1 MNRFSRIIMV
11 LALGF
16 GMGFGLVSVAHS
28 EAPSTPSLADPVQY
42 KSLSDAKLGR
52 NEKGKGLEIGHKVE
66 GATLQSIDGADY
78 KLASA
83 WAEQPA
89 MIVFYRGG
97 WCPYCNGQVREL
109 AVNYPKLKAAG
120 VLPVLIS
127 VDAPDKTAA
136 LSRQYE
142 IPFPVLSDPDLLAHR
157 QFNVLLELDQN
168 TLKKYRDYGIDLSA
182 WSGRRHNTIAVAS
195 VFIVDKQGRVLA
207 SHATA
212 DYAERPSIEQL
223 LTLIDSSLSK

>member
-1 MNRFSRIIMV
+1 MNQLHKIALAI
-11 LALGF
+11 ALGF
-16 GMGFGLVSVAHS
+16 ALLGTGYSAAQG
-28 EAPSTPSLADPVQY
+28 ESTPTLAEPTQY
-42 KSLSDAKLGR
+42 KTLPESKLGR
-52 NEKGKGLEIGHKVE
+52 NEAGKGLQKGERVK
-66 GATLQSIDGADY
+66 GATLKTIDGEDY
-78 KLASA
+78 ALASA
-83 WAEQPA
+83 WAERPA
-89 MIVFYRGG
+89 LVVFYRGG

-120 VLPVLIS
+120 VQPVLIS

-182 WSGRRHNTIAVAS
+182 WSGRQHNTIAVAS
-195 VFIVDKQGRVLA
+195 VFVIDQQGRVLA

-223 LTLIDSSLSK
+223 LTLIDTSLNQ